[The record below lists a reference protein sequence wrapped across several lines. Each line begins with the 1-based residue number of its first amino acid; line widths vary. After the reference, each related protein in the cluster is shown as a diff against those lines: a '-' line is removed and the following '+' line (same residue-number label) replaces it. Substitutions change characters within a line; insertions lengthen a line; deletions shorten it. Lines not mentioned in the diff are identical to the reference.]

1 MSYLSRAIAALI
13 AMLGSV
19 PSLGADDYPNRPLRM
34 VVPFPPGAASDF
46 LARVISLKLTET
58 FGQQVVVDNRPGA
71 GGIIGGQIT
80 QKAAPDGYTLALIGQ
95 PHVTGVLIR
104 KERLYDPVKDFTPIT
119 EVATMPN
126 VIVIGVGVPA
136 KNLQELIA
144 HAKSKPGQLNFGSAG
159 VGSSSHLAAAMFNT
173 AAGINGVHVPFK
185 VIPDIMAEMLAGR
198 IHYYVFPLPAAMPLL
213 KDGKLRPIAVATP
226 KRAFALPDIPTTAE
240 AGLPQ
245 FQSDSWFGILM
256 PAGAAKNTVNRLSTE
271 IIKIVGMADTRERF
285 LRGGAE
291 PHAAGPEA
299 FRKLLSD
306 EVTRLSK
313 VVRDAGV
320 TPQ

>member
-1 MSYLSRAIAALI
+1 MTLLSRLAAGVIALGLALPLP
-13 AMLGSV
+13 A
-19 PSLGADDYPNRPLRM
+19 ADDYPNRPLRM

-46 LARVISLKLTET
+46 LARVISQRLTET

-80 QKAAPDGYTLALIGQ
+80 QKAIADGYTLSLIGQ
-95 PHVTGVLIR
+95 PHITGVLIR
-104 KERLYDPVKDFTPIT
+104 KERLYDPVKDFTAIT

-126 VIVIGVGVPA
+126 VVVLGAGVPA
-136 KNLQELIA
+136 KNLQDLIA
-144 HAKSKPGQLNFGSAG
+144 LAKSKPGQLNYGSAG

-173 AAGINGVHVPFK
+173 AAGISGVHVPFK
-185 VIPDIMAEMLAGR
+185 VIPDILAEMLAGR

-226 KRAFALPDIPTTAE
+226 KRAFALPDVPTTAE

-245 FQSDSWFGILM
+245 YLSDSWFGVIM
-256 PAGAAKNTVNRLSTE
+256 PAGAAKPLVNRLSTE
-271 IIKIVGMADTRERF
+271 IIKIVNTADTRERF
-285 LRGGAE
+285 LRQGAE
-291 PHAAGPEA
+291 PRAAGPAA
-299 FRKLLSD
+299 FHKMMSE
-306 EVTRLSK
+306 EVARLSK